1 MNIVD
6 ILIIAVLGFGL
17 LSGMHK
23 GSITSALSTFG
34 FVFSWFGAQ
43 RVYERIANYALSNTT
58 LMAVLNQYLEPDSF
72 FESHSQAVMAVSDV
86 IAGGEQAISAAV
98 DSVGSKFSFIAQSFS
113 ANIRTQAFQNLGIT
127 SLSDYLNQTLWVAV
141 FNVLA
146 FIAAFILIYIVISLL
161 VNLLDHVISF
171 PVLRGFDWL
180 LGGVLGLLRSS
191 VVVVLVLSILPTV
204 TNIVSPELT
213 QQLTNGS
220 VLYTFATQFD
230 PLSVASYLSTLI
242 AG

>member
-6 ILIIAVLGFGL
+6 ILIIAVLGYGL
-17 LSGMHK
+17 LSGMYK
-23 GSITSALSTFG
+23 GSITSGLSTLG

-43 RVYERIANYALSNTT
+43 HVYERIANYALSNTT

-72 FESHSQAVMAVSDV
+72 FKSHTEAVTAVSDV

-98 DSVGSKFSFIAQSFS
+98 ESVGERFSFISQAFS
-113 ANIRTQAFQNLGIT
+113 ANIRTQAFENLGIST
-127 SLSDYLNQTLWVAV
+127 LSDYLNQTFWVAV
-141 FNVLA
+141 FNVAAFVLA
-146 FIAAFILIYIVISLL
+146 FLVIYVVVSLL
-161 VNLLDHVISF
+161 VNLLDRVISF

-191 VVVVLVLSILPTV
+191 VVVVLILAILPSV
-204 TNIVSPELT
+204 TSLISPELT
-213 QQLTNGS
+213 QTLTGGS
-220 VLYTFATQFD
+220 AMYSFVRQFD
-230 PLSVASYLSTLI
+230 PLSVAGWVQSLI

>member
-6 ILIIAVLGFGL
+6 ILIIAILGYGL
-17 LSGMHK
+17 LSGMYK

-72 FESHSQAVMAVSDV
+72 FKSHTEAMATVSDV
-86 IAGGEQAISAAV
+86 VAGGEQAITAAV
-98 DSVGSKFSFIAQSFS
+98 ESVGERFSFISQAFS
-113 ANIRTQAFQNLGIT
+113 ANIRTQAFDKLGIST
-127 SLSDYLNQTLWVAV
+127 MSDYLNQTFWVAV
-141 FNVLA
+141 FNVAAFVLA
-146 FIAAFILIYIVISLL
+146 FLVIYVVISLL
-161 VNLLDHVISF
+161 VNLMDRVISF

-191 VVVVLVLSILPTV
+191 VVVVLILAILPSV
-204 TNIVSPELT
+204 TSLISPELT
-213 QQLTNGS
+213 QQLTGGS
-220 VLYTFATQFD
+220 SMYAYVRQFD
-230 PLSVASYLSTLI
+230 PLSVVGWIQSLI

>member
-6 ILIIAVLGFGL
+6 ILIIAILGYGL

-86 IAGGEQAISAAV
+86 IAGGEQAITSAV
-98 DSVGSKFSFIAQSFS
+98 ESVGERFSFISQAFS
-113 ANIRTQAFQNLGIT
+113 ANIRTQAFESIGIT
-127 SLSDYLNQTLWVAV
+127 TLSDYLNQTLWVAV

-146 FIAAFILIYIVISLL
+146 FIAAFIVIYIVISLL
-161 VNLLDHVISF
+161 VNLLDRVISF

-180 LGGVLGLLRSS
+180 LGGILGLLRSS
-191 VVVVLVLSILPTV
+191 VVVVLVLTILPTV
-204 TNIVSPELT
+204 TSVLSPELT
-213 QQLTNGS
+213 QQLTQGS
-220 VLYTFATQFD
+220 TLYAYATQFD
-230 PLSVASYLSTLI
+230 PLSVVTWFNSLI